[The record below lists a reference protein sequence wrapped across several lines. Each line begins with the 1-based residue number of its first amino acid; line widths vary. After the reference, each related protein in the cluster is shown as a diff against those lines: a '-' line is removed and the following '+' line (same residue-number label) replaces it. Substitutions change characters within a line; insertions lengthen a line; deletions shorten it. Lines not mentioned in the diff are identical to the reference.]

1 MSSAFLHL
9 MEEPEQA
16 TQKGHKDQK
25 QDHQRMGSDDP
36 FDYRVCHQRARQ
48 NPCQERW
55 QRGSSLPPSVF
66 VLPAGDSQGSI
77 RPGSTRRFE
86 FQTHGRKP

>member
-1 MSSAFLHL
+1 MGVPSRAMVGPSGVLDMSSAFLHL

-55 QRGSSLPPSVF
+55 HRGAAACHRVSLCCC
-66 VLPAGDSQGSI
+66 
-77 RPGSTRRFE
+77 RR
-86 FQTHGRKP
+86 